1 METNT
6 LRFILLG
13 DTHTGKT
20 TFFYKF
26 KNDYNE
32 PLTPTIGVDVHTY
45 KHKIYNYNS
54 KIILWDTSG
63 EERFRSIVD
72 SYIPNNCGYILFFD
86 LHNNESFLSLENWIQ
101 LIQYRNKCSHKH
113 PIFLLGNKKDTI
125 QKVNNN
131 DIGDLVEKYQLI
143 YITTSCKESDSHVI
157 MDAII
162 NEIFVRFIGTGAK
175 CYGIR

>member
-13 DTHTGKT
+13 DTQTGKT

-54 KIILWDTSG
+54 KIIIWDTSG
-63 EERFRSIVD
+63 EQRFRNIVD

-101 LIQYRNKCSHKH
+101 H
-113 PIFLLGNKKDTI
+113 I
-125 QKVNNN
+125 QKRNV
-131 DIGDLVEKYQLI
+131 
-143 YITTSCKESDSHVI
+143 
-157 MDAII
+157 
-162 NEIFVRFIGTGAK
+162 
-175 CYGIR
+175 